1 MRFTVPC
8 HPARTTLGESGE
20 TRMTDYYAQLGVA
33 RDAGTTEIRQAY
45 RKLAKRYHPD
55 VNRDNP
61 EAEARF
67 KQIVEAYETLNDES
81 LRADYDRKLA
91 SAKTG
96 RGGERGK
103 AGGPGTGPAASG
115 RTAGMG
121 ASGAGIDGFDPVR
134 IRQQFE
140 QFFAKVSQSH
150 EHGDNGQE
158 AKAEEA
164 GKNPLDTTAMFNQF
178 FGYRKK

>member
-1 MRFTVPC
+1 
-8 HPARTTLGESGE
+8 
-20 TRMTDYYAQLGVA
+20 MTDYYAQLGVA
-33 RDAGTTEIRQAY
+33 RDAGIAEIRQAY

-81 LRADYDRKLA
+81 LRAEYDRKLD
-91 SAKTG
+91 SAKS
-96 RGGERGK
+96 GGGGGQGKAK
-103 AGGPGTGPAASG
+103 AGGTRTGSAAGRAAGTGGDASG
-115 RTAGMG
+115 V
-121 ASGAGIDGFDPVR
+121 GIDGFDPVR
-134 IRQQFE
+134 VRQQFE
-140 QFFAKVSQSH
+140 QFFAKVSGNREQ
-150 EHGDNGQE
+150 ENGPG

>member
-1 MRFTVPC
+1 
-8 HPARTTLGESGE
+8 
-20 TRMTDYYAQLGVA
+20 MTDYYAQLGVA
-33 RDAGTTEIRQAY
+33 RDAGIAEIRQAY

-81 LRADYDRKLA
+81 LRAEYDRKLD
-91 SAKTG
+91 SAKSG
-96 RGGERGK
+96 RGGAQRK
-103 AGGPGTGPAASG
+103 TGGAGTGSAAGRAAGAGADASG
-115 RTAGMG
+115 V
-121 ASGAGIDGFDPVR
+121 GIDGFDPVR
-134 IRQQFE
+134 VRQQFA
-140 QFFAKVSQSH
+140 QFFAKVSGNREQ
-150 EHGDNGQE
+150 ENGQG

-164 GKNPLDTTAMFNQF
+164 GKNPLDTTAMFDQF